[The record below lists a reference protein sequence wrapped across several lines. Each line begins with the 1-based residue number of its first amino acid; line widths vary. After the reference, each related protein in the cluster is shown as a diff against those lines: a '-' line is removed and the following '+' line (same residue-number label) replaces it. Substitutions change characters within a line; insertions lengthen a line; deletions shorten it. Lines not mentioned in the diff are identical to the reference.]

1 MITLPDE
8 ISIKKISYR
17 EYNVKQ
23 INSIDYKH
31 SALRKKSKQITFA
44 LQYSGTE
51 YTLQKR
57 SGFSEQEANR
67 IYDRYNNLYKV
78 SIEWTN
84 TKLKQAA
91 TDGYVTL
98 AFGLR
103 LRTPVLAQ
111 TIQNTSRTPH
121 EASAEARTAG
131 NALSQSYGMLTTR
144 ASIEFMQKVRG
155 SSMALNIKPCLSIHD
170 ALYFTIKDDADVL
183 YFLNKHLSHAVN
195 WNFDPYIY
203 HAQLN
208 LGGNTE
214 IFYPTWAEEHTIS
227 NNLTKEEICK
237 QLQSIKSNLSTNN

>member
-1 MITLPDE
+1 M
-8 ISIKKISYR
+8 
-17 EYNVKQ
+17 
-23 INSIDYKH
+23 
-31 SALRKKSKQITFA
+31 
-44 LQYSGTE
+44 
-51 YTLQKR
+51 
-57 SGFSEQEANR
+57 
-67 IYDRYNNLYKV
+67 
-78 SIEWTN
+78 
-84 TKLKQAA
+84 
-91 TDGYVTL
+91 
-98 AFGLR
+98 R

-155 SSMALNIKPCLSIHD
+155 SSMALDIKPCLSIHD
-170 ALYFTIKDDADVL
+170 ALYFTIKEDVDVL

-214 IFYPTWAEEHTIS
+214 IFYPTWKEQHTI
-227 NNLTKEEICK
+227 NNNISRKEIETVLTEIK
-237 QLQSIKSNLSTNN
+237 HG

>member
-8 ISIKKISYR
+8 ITIKKISYR

-23 INSIDYKH
+23 INSINYKH
-31 SALRKKSKQITFA
+31 SALRQKSKQITFA
-44 LQYSGTE
+44 LQYAGTD

-67 IYDRYNNLYKV
+67 IYDRYNNLYKI

-131 NALSQSYGMLTTR
+131 NALSQSYGMLTSR
-144 ASIEFMQKVRG
+144 ASVEFMQKVRG

-170 ALYFTIKDDADVL
+170 ALYFIIKEDVDVL

-203 HAQLN
+203 HAHLN

-214 IFYPTWAEEHTIS
+214 IFYPSWSKNYTIENDIS
-227 NNLTKEEICK
+227 KEDIRQLLTEIK
-237 QLQSIKSNLSTNN
+237 NG

>member
-8 ISIKKISYR
+8 ITIKKISYR

-23 INSIDYKH
+23 INSIVYKH
-31 SALRKKSKQITFA
+31 SALRQKSKQITFA
-44 LQYSGTE
+44 LQYAGTD

-84 TKLKQAA
+84 TKLKHAA

-131 NALSQSYGMLTTR
+131 NALSQSYGLLTTR
-144 ASIEFMQKVRG
+144 ASVEFMRKVRG
-155 SSMALNIKPCLSIHD
+155 SHLAHDIKPCLSIHD
-170 ALYFTIKDDADVL
+170 ALYYIIKDSDEVL
-183 YFLNKHLSHAVN
+183 HYLNKNLSHAVK
-195 WNFDPYIY
+195 WNFDPNIY
-203 HAQLN
+203 HPEIG
-208 LGGNTE
+208 LGGETSV
-214 IFYPTWAEEHTIS
+214 FFPTWAQEHTIS
-227 NNLTKEEICK
+227 NNISRKEIETVLTEIK
-237 QLQSIKSNLSTNN
+237 HG

>member
-8 ISIKKISYR
+8 ITIKKISYR

-23 INSIDYKH
+23 INSIEHKY
-31 SALRKKSKQITFA
+31 SSLRKKSKTPTFA
-44 LQYSGTE
+44 LQYSGTPF
-51 YTLQKR
+51 TLQKN

-67 IYDRYNNLYKV
+67 IYDRYNDLYKV

-84 TKLKQAA
+84 SKIRQAGK
-91 TDGYVTL
+91 DGYVTL

-121 EASAEARTAG
+121 EASTEARTAG

-144 ASIEFMQKVRG
+144 ACVEFMTKVRG
-155 SSMALNIKPCLSIHD
+155 SSLAHYIKPCLSIHD
-170 ALYFTIKDDADVL
+170 ALYFTIKEDVDVL

-214 IFYPTWAEEHTIS
+214 IFYPTWAQEHTIP
-227 NNLTKEEICK
+227 NNLTKEEVCK
-237 QLQSIKSNLSTNN
+237 QLQSIKSK